1 MTATRLALEKIVPAE
16 SIGRSLSL
24 PQGMSNMPE
33 VVPALESPSASA
45 GPDLEQLVVAHFR
58 FIWRLLR
65 RLGLPSSD
73 ADDAAQQV
81 FLIASGKLALI
92 RAGRERAFL
101 YGCALHLAA
110 KWRRNVARQ
119 RQEPSLDDDSSRA
132 AGSPDM
138 ADDLLERARARAL
151 LDSILGELPESLR
164 SVFVLY
170 EIEQLSTHE
179 IADLLGLPRGT
190 VASRLRRAR
199 AEFEKQAQ
207 RAAARAS
214 RPQRQRTANEERDD
228 V

>member
-1 MTATRLALEKIVPAE
+1 
-16 SIGRSLSL
+16 
-24 PQGMSNMPE
+24 MPE
-33 VVPALESPSASA
+33 AAPALESQPVGD

-101 YGCALHLAA
+101 YGCALHLTA
-110 KWRRNVARQ
+110 KWRRNAARQ
-119 RQEPSLDDDSSRA
+119 RREPSLDDDSSRGV
-132 AGSPDM
+132 GSPDT
-138 ADDLLERARARAL
+138 ADDLVERSRARAL
-151 LDSILGELPESLR
+151 LDSILGELPEPLR

-199 AEFEKQAQ
+199 AEFEKRAQ

-214 RPQRQRTANEERDD
+214 RPQGQRTANQERDD

>member
-1 MTATRLALEKIVPAE
+1 
-16 SIGRSLSL
+16 
-24 PQGMSNMPE
+24 MPE
-33 VVPALESPSASA
+33 VAPVLDSESA
-45 GPDLEQLVVAHFR
+45 GDAPDLEQLVVAHFR

-81 FLIASGKLALI
+81 FLIAGGKLSLI
-92 RAGRERAFL
+92 RPGRERAFL

-110 KWRRNVARQ
+110 KWRRNTARQ
-119 RQEPSLDDDSSRA
+119 RQEPSLDEDSSQV

-138 ADDLLERARARAL
+138 ADALLERAQARAL
-151 LDSILGELPESLR
+151 LDAILGELPEPLR

-179 IADLLGLPRGT
+179 LADLLGLPRGT

-199 AEFEKQAQ
+199 AEFEKLAQ

-214 RPQRQRTANEERDD
+214 RPQRQRTSSEERDD